1 MHQALLN
8 APQPPIT
15 PGSYVTKVGDRC
27 VVAKVEAPPPGAP
40 PPSFLATYILAD
52 VVRGS
57 IPDGYTLLTKT
68 VNTILGETLSTEDD
82 ALTVRLR
89 SPRVERR
96 AVSHMP
102 IPAVS

>member
-15 PGSYVTKVGDRC
+15 PGSYVIKVDGRC
-27 VVAKVEAPPPGAP
+27 VVVKVEP

-52 VVRGS
+52 VVRGA

-68 VNTILGETLSTEDD
+68 VNSILGETLSTEDD
-82 ALTVRLR
+82 ALSVRLR

-102 IPAVS
+102 VPAVS